1 MDENY
6 NPEVET
12 SSESVQEE
20 NELSHSDKL
29 TGVFT
34 EPSRMFEKT
43 ALFPPRTKDWL
54 IPLILMIL
62 IAIVANIVLM
72 SNPTL
77 RSGIMEKQMQTIE
90 KNFDDAVA
98 KGQMTREQAD
108 EQIDRMRDRM
118 EGGMNAGMI
127 VLQAVSTIIILFIA
141 FFIVSLVYLLVGK
154 SILKGEGTYSSAMV
168 ANGLPYYI
176 SILSTLI
183 TVILSLLMNR
193 LVAGL
198 SIASLMDID
207 KANFTGWLLG
217 KADPLMIW
225 ALAVTGIGIAKMFK
239 SKAVA
244 KSLIIVYAIW
254 IIWGL
259 IIYFV
264 ASAVPI
270 LSFLKNM

>member
-6 NPEVET
+6 NPEAEA
-12 SSESVQEE
+12 SSESTQEE
-20 NELSHSDKL
+20 NELNHSDKL

-54 IPLILMIL
+54 IPLILMIV
-62 IAIVANIVLM
+62 IAIIANIVLM
-72 SNPTL
+72 SNPTI
-77 RSGIMEKQMQTIE
+77 RSDVMEKQIKTME
-90 KNFDDAVA
+90 KSYDDAVA

-108 EQIDRMRDRM
+108 EQIDRMRDGM
-118 EGGMNAGMI
+118 EGSMNAGMI
-127 VLQAVSTIIILFIA
+127 VLQSVSTIIFLFIV
-141 FFIVSLVYLLVGK
+141 FFVVSLVCFMVGK
-154 SILKGEGTYSSAMV
+154 FILKGEGTYASAMI

-244 KSLIIVYAIW
+244 KSLIVVYAIW

-259 IIYFV
+259 IIFFV